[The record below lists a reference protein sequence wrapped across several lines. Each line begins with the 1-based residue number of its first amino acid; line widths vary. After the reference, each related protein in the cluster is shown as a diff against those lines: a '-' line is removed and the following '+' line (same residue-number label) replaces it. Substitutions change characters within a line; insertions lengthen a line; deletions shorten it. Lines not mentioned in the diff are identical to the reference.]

1 MCCRYYIGETVD
13 MEMIVAE
20 MMKSPLVSEWQKK
33 YAVVSEGEVRP
44 TDIAPVIATSRS
56 GKRAV
61 FPMKWGFTGPSLVI
75 NARVETAATKPMF
88 REAWARHRCI
98 VPASYYYEWEHLVES
113 DGKKRT
119 GDKYLIQPRQSEIT
133 WLCGLYRFENDM
145 PVYVILTREPC
156 TDIAFI
162 HDRMPM
168 ILPEHLLDAWIKP
181 DGDPDV
187 LVGEAIRDMVFEKA
201 G

>member
-156 TDIAFI
+156 ADIAFI

>member
-61 FPMKWGFTGPSLVI
+61 FPMKWGFTGQSLVI

-156 TDIAFI
+156 ADIAFI

>member
-20 MMKSPLVSEWQKK
+20 MMKAPLVSEWQKK

-88 REAWARHRCI
+88 TEAWARHRCI